1 MKYTDRKLL
10 LVEDETDILILEK
23 KLLMKQGYESIE
35 TAADCRQALNKALEI
50 QPDLIILDIMLPDGN
65 GFDLYQELRKETES
79 PILFLSA
86 RDEDADRIAG
96 LGLGAD
102 DYITKPF
109 LPEELLLRIRNVL
122 LRTYKEDKEGTK
134 NVLLLGDISVDWGGG
149 MICRN
154 GQEIMLTAKEYQ
166 ILQKLAENRGNIVT
180 IDRLCDTLWQLENYG
195 YENTLMVHI
204 RRLREK
210 LEEDP
215 SNPKWLLTVR
225 GLGYKLVK

>member
-1 MKYTDRKLL
+1 MNYTARKIL
-10 LVEDETDILILEK
+10 LVEDETDILLMER
-23 KLLMKQGYESIE
+23 KLLIKEGYESIF
-35 TAADCRQALNKALEI
+35 TASDCGQAMKKVADI
-50 QPDLIILDIMLPDGN
+50 QPHLIVLDIMLPDGN
-65 GFDLYQELRKETES
+65 GFELYQSIRKITDA

-122 LRTYKEDKEGTK
+122 IRAYREDNEASQD
-134 NVLLLGDISVDWGGG
+134 VLWLSDTMVDWGGG
-149 MICRN
+149 MVCRN
-154 GQEIMLTAKEYQ
+154 GKDVMLTAKEYQ

-180 IDRLCDTLWQLENYG
+180 IDCLCDTLWQGENFG

-210 LEEDP
+210 LEKDP

>member
-1 MKYTDRKLL
+1 MNYTARKIL
-10 LVEDETDILILEK
+10 LVEDETDILLMEQ
-23 KLLMKQGYESIE
+23 KLLIKEGYESIF
-35 TAADCRQALNKALEI
+35 TASDCGQAMKKVSEI
-50 QPDLIILDIMLPDGN
+50 QPHLIVLDIMLPDGN
-65 GFDLYQELRKETES
+65 GFELYQNIRKITDA

-86 RDEDADRIAG
+86 RDEDGDRIAG

-122 LRTYKEDKEGTK
+122 IRAYREDNEASQD
-134 NVLLLGDISVDWGGG
+134 VLWLSDTMVDWGGG
-149 MICRN
+149 MVRRN
-154 GQEIMLTAKEYQ
+154 GKEVMLTAKEYQ

-180 IDRLCDTLWQLENYG
+180 IDRLCDTLWQGENFG

-225 GLGYKLVK
+225 GLGYKLAK

>member
-1 MKYTDRKLL
+1 MNYTDRKILLVDDEADILLMEQKLL
-10 LVEDETDILILEK
+10 LKE
-23 KLLMKQGYESIE
+23 GYESIF
-35 TAADCRQALNKALEI
+35 TAQDCGQTMKKVLEI
-50 QPDLIILDIMLPDGN
+50 QPHLIVLDIMLPDGN
-65 GFDLYQELRKETES
+65 GFDLYQKLRKITS
-79 PILFLSA
+79 APILFLSA

-122 LRTYKEDKEGTK
+122 LRAYREDNEVSKD
-134 NVLLLGDISVDWGGG
+134 VLWLSDTMVDWGGG
-149 MICRN
+149 MVCRN
-154 GQEIMLTAKEYQ
+154 GKEVMLTAKEYQ

-180 IDRLCDTLWQLENYG
+180 IDRLCDTLWQGENFG

>member
-10 LVEDETDILILEK
+10 LVEDESDILILEK
-23 KLLMKQGYESIE
+23 KLLMKEGYKSIV

-50 QPDLIILDIMLPDGN
+50 RPDLIILDIMLPDGN
-65 GFDLYQELRKETES
+65 GFDLYQKLRKETES

-134 NVLLLGDISVDWGGG
+134 NVLLLGDITIDWGGG

-180 IDRLCDTLWQLENYG
+180 IDCLCDTLWQLENYG

-225 GLGYKLVK
+225 GLGYKLMK

>member
-1 MKYTDRKLL
+1 MKYTERKLL
-10 LVEDETDILILEK
+10 LVEDETDILVLEK
-23 KLLMKQGYESIE
+23 KLLIKEGYESIV
-35 TAADCRQALNKALEI
+35 TATDCKQALNKVSEI
-50 QPDLIILDIMLPDGN
+50 QPDLILLDIMLPDGN
-65 GFDLYQELRKETES
+65 GFDLYQKLRKETES

-134 NVLLLGDISVDWGGG
+134 NVLLLGDITVDWGGG

-154 GQEIMLTAKEYQ
+154 GQDIMLTAKEYQ

>member
-1 MKYTDRKLL
+1 MNYTDRKILLVDDEADILLMEQKLL
-10 LVEDETDILILEK
+10 LKE
-23 KLLMKQGYESIE
+23 GYESIF
-35 TAADCRQALNKALEI
+35 TAQDCGQTMKKVLEI
-50 QPDLIILDIMLPDGN
+50 QPHLIVLDIMLPDGN
-65 GFDLYQELRKETES
+65 GFDLYQKLRKITGA

-122 LRTYKEDKEGTK
+122 LRAYREDNEVAKD
-134 NVLLLGDISVDWGGG
+134 VLWLSDTMVDWGGG
-149 MICRN
+149 MVCRN
-154 GQEIMLTAKEYQ
+154 GKEVMLTAKEYQ

-180 IDRLCDTLWQLENYG
+180 IDRLCDTLWQGENFG